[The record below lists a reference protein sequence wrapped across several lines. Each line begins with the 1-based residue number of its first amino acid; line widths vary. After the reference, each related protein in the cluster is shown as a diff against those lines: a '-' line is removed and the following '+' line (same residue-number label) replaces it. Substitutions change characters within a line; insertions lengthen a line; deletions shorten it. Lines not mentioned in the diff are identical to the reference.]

1 MNAGAAVLFVL
12 FAVLAVGS
20 VAEEVQRTVASR
32 DGIRHAAGAAAGHL
46 AHRVRGHRAP
56 RLGRAGGADSQLL
69 LGGAVTGVIVGIA
82 AQQSLGNV
90 FAGLVLIL
98 SRPFDVGDLI
108 AVRSG
113 ALGGQL
119 EGRVVEMGLVYV
131 TLDSDDVPAPEPT
144 DSTGSDDDW
153 A

>member
-1 MNAGAAVLFVL
+1 MPI
-12 FAVLAVGS
+12 
-20 VAEEVQRTVASR
+20 Q
-32 DGIRHAAGAAAGHL
+32 H
-46 AHRVRGHRAP
+46 
-56 RLGRAGGADSQLL
+56 LL

-98 SRPFDVGDLI
+98 SRPFDVGDVI

-131 TLDSDDVPAPEPT
+131 TLDSDDVRIAVPNAAMLAAAVGPAPEPT
-144 DSTGSDDDW
+144 DSTGSDDDC